1 MKIGAST
8 PPPAPTAPVQAPN
21 LSPQDSQAAA
31 RVKLDPAPAE
41 LRSAAA
47 ASPAGEG
54 TRVEIS
60 AAAQM
65 LSGTDGDF
73 DAEKVAALRQ
83 AIADGSYRV
92 DTGAIA
98 DKLIANAIDV
108 LGGGPS
114 RGASGG

>member
-41 LRSAAA
+41 LRAAA

-92 DTGAIA
+92 DAGAIA

-108 LGGGPS
+108 LGGG
-114 RGASGG
+114 ASGG

>member
-1 MKIGAST
+1 MKIGPST
-8 PPPAPTAPVQAPN
+8 PPPAAAAPVQPAA
-21 LSPQDSQAAA
+21 LSAQDTQATA
-31 RVKLDPAPAE
+31 RSTQELSAPAH
-41 LRSAAA
+41 RAAGAA

-73 DAEKVAALRQ
+73 DADKVAALRQ

-92 DTGAIA
+92 DAGAIA

-108 LGGGPS
+108 LGGGAK
-114 RGASGG
+114 RG